1 MEGSYP
7 EVVKA
12 LKEGSK
18 VILVHGNADMDAV
31 GSAYA
36 LSRVFGNCTIYAPDG
51 LDRVSRMVVEKM
63 GIPVAEECDI
73 SAFDRV
79 VVVDTS
85 SPEQLTP
92 VTSIP
97 DDAVI
102 IDHHMPT
109 GRWDGKVFLC
119 DDSMR
124 ACTQIVLRI
133 IRESGARIDKGTGM
147 ALIGGMITDS
157 GHFQFAD
164 AQMLRDF
171 SDVMDEAGID
181 MDLAFNFTR
190 METSMSERVAM
201 MKCVERSR
209 FDRVGD
215 MIVAVSYGGS
225 FEASG
230 CRALT
235 QAGADVVFVGSQRED
250 SYRVS
255 ARATQEMIR
264 RGIHLGE
271 IMKSLGSEVD
281 ADGGG
286 HGGAAGISGTG
297 DVEAILHI
305 CMQRTMDEFRRIK
318 KAGETALSD
327 RSDEPY

>member
-7 EVVKA
+7 EMVKA
-12 LKEGSK
+12 LEGGSK

-36 LSRVFGNCTIYAPDG
+36 LSRAFGDCTIFAPGG
-51 LDRVSRMVVEKM
+51 LDRISRMVTEKL
-63 GIPVAEECDI
+63 GIPVTEECDI
-73 SAFDRV
+73 SDFDKI

-92 VTSIP
+92 VTDIP
-97 DDAVI
+97 ADAVV
-102 IDHHMPT
+102 IDHHIPT
-109 GRWDGKVFLC
+109 GRWDGNVFLC
-119 DDSMR
+119 DDSKT
-124 ACTQIVLRI
+124 ACTQVVLRI
-133 IRESGARIDKGTGM
+133 IREKGAPIDRDTGM

-157 GHFQFAD
+157 GHFQFAN
-164 AQMLRDF
+164 AEMLRDF
-171 SDVMDEAGID
+171 ADIMDEAGID
-181 MDLAFNFTR
+181 MDVAYNFPR
-190 METSMSERVAM
+190 MDINMSERVAM

-235 QAGADVVFVGSQRED
+235 QAGADVVFVGSQRD
-250 SYRVS
+250 DDYRVS
-255 ARATQEMIR
+255 ARATQEMVR

-271 IMKSLGSEVD
+271 IMKSLGDEID
-281 ADGGG
+281 GDGGG
-286 HGGAAGISGTG
+286 HGGLERGCGQDLCCARGRGAAG
-297 DVEAILHI
+297 V
-305 CMQRTMDEFRRIK
+305 RKRR
-318 KAGETALSD
+318 LP
-327 RSDEPY
+327 RLQLLP